1 MGCGWW
7 GTCASSP
14 CPHPLGS
21 PWGQLPAA
29 MVALALITPK
39 KLLHVRTQFAVTQTL
54 LDKIQFSFWK

>member
-29 MVALALITPK
+29 VVALALITPK
-39 KLLHVRTQFAVTQTL
+39 KLLHVRTQFAVTQ
-54 LDKIQFSFWK
+54 Q